1 MDHPTDM
8 LGILYSPVLRLM
20 RLFTRTTPPALHV
33 ARPTSTTVAFTVM
46 TRPPAITLS
55 QKLQLYFWY
64 LLRTC
69 LGVFILSLL
78 WAKGRMCYPL
88 PLEDGLEQLLWESRV
103 GWGLRSAVK
112 AVDVRLLVA
121 FGVLGLWAVVRRG
134 YTEESLLVLSG
145 LGIQTSSSSPTYLST
160 ATTRFIPTA
169 SIQDIFIHEAFKG
182 FEVKFY
188 LTFVVEGEEDAVV
201 VFPKLLPSRVILEE
215 VWRGA
220 KACLY
225 EPKS

>member
-1 MDHPTDM
+1 MDHPTNV

-20 RLFTRTTPPALHV
+20 RIFTRTTPPDLHI
-33 ARPTSTTVAFTVM
+33 ACPTSTTVSFTVM

-55 QKLQLYFWY
+55 QKIQVYFWY
-64 LLRTC
+64 LLRIC
-69 LGVFILSLL
+69 LGVLILSLF
-78 WAKGRMCYPL
+78 WAKTRMYC
-88 PLEDGLEQLLWESRV
+88 PLEEEGFEQLVWESRV
-103 GWGLRSAVK
+103 GWGLRNAVR

-121 FGVLGLWAVVRRG
+121 FGALGLWAVVRRG

-169 SIQDIFIHEAFKG
+169 AIQDIFIHEAFKG

-188 LTFVVEGEEDAVV
+188 LAFVVEGEEDAVV
-201 VFPKLLPSRVILEE
+201 VFPKLLPSRRIIEE

>member
-134 YTEESLLVLSG
+134 YTGTLQYCTCGSRLTVPRGVLACPEWSGDPNVLVIADIPLHCYDSLHPYSLHS
-145 LGIQTSSSSPTYLST
+145 
-160 ATTRFIPTA
+160 R
-169 SIQDIFIHEAFKG
+169 H
-182 FEVKFY
+182 FY
-188 LTFVVEGEEDAVV
+188 
-201 VFPKLLPSRVILEE
+201 P
-215 VWRGA
+215 
-220 KACLY
+220 
-225 EPKS
+225 